1 MRLDIAR
8 QNAGYFSG
16 GRMTI
21 PNMQSER
28 RATRRI
34 PVSLGAAL
42 YYNMLM
48 LPECQIRDLSS
59 EGAFVVTDGQFLPDR
74 ALVDMAFSVMAAGGV
89 AQRFTAQ
96 VVRST
101 EEGVG
106 VSLQHTDGN
115 SLRNL
120 IETLY
125 AA

>member
-1 MRLDIAR
+1 M
-8 QNAGYFSG
+8 N
-16 GRMTI
+16 
-21 PNMQSER
+21 PER

-34 PVSLGAAL
+34 PVSLGAVI
-42 YYNMLM
+42 YYNSLM
-48 LPECQIRDLSS
+48 LPDCQIRNLSS

-74 ALVDMAFSVMAAGGV
+74 ALVDMAFTVTAAGGV
-89 AQRFTAQ
+89 PQRFTAQ
-96 VVRST
+96 VMRST

-106 VSLQHTDGN
+106 VSLRHIDSH

>member
-1 MRLDIAR
+1 
-8 QNAGYFSG
+8 
-16 GRMTI
+16 MTG
-21 PNMQSER
+21 PSMNPER

-34 PVSLGAAL
+34 PVSLGAVI
-42 YYNMLM
+42 YYNSLM
-48 LPECQIRDLSS
+48 LPDCQIRNLSS

-74 ALVDMAFSVMAAGGV
+74 ALVDMAFTVTAAGGV
-89 AQRFTAQ
+89 PQRFTAQ
-96 VVRST
+96 VMRST

-106 VSLQHTDGN
+106 VSLRHIDSH